1 MRPCSSSARS
11 IAAVDDD
18 RLTRGEAACAAR
30 EKDRGPRDFF
40 GLADAAKRR
49 AARRYFQRVGIFPQ
63 RPREVGLD
71 EAGRDAIHA
80 NALPPESSG
89 EVKTGRGAVRKGW
102 GG

>member
-1 MRPCSSSARS
+1 MRISDWSSDVCAS
-11 IAAVDDD
+11 D
-18 RLTRGEAACAAR
+18 LGEAACAAR
-30 EKDRGPRDFF
+30 EKDRGSRDFF

-80 NALPPESSG
+80 HALRPEFIG
-89 EVKTGRGAVRKGW
+89 EVTRQDRKSTRLTSSH
-102 GG
+102 